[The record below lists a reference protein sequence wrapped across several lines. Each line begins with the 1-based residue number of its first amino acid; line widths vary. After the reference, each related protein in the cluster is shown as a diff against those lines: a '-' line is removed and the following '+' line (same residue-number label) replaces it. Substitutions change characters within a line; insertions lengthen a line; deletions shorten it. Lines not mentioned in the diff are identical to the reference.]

1 MGNKEDFPDLVVQ
14 LGLVLWVQLERS
26 DFEVG
31 IWSKNNASIRTW
43 NSPWQVFPEKMI
55 YNWLVV
61 EPYPSETYEF
71 VSWEGWHPIY
81 EMEK

>member
-31 IWSKNNASIRTW
+31 I
-43 NSPWQVFPEKMI
+43 
-55 YNWLVV
+55 
-61 EPYPSETYEF
+61 
-71 VSWEGWHPIY
+71 
-81 EMEK
+81 